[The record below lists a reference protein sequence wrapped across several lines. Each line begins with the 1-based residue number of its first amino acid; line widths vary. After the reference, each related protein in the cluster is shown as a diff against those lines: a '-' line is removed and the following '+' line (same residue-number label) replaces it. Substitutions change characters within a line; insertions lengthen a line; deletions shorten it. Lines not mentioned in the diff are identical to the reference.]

1 MMKMTKTEKS
11 WVLYDCANSAYV
23 TIVVAAVF
31 PIFFTS
37 VCGNSGQSGDFWW
50 GIGTTLSTGVV
61 AIMAPIIGA
70 IADYHGMKK
79 KLFTFFLALG
89 LLFTLVS
96 AISDAW
102 QWMLVGYIISNIGFT
117 GSVLIYDSF
126 ITDVTTPERMDNIS
140 SWGYALGYIGGSTI
154 PFLMSIVLVTFGK
167 NFGINSALAVKL
179 SLIITV
185 LWWLIFSIPFL
196 KNVEQTHGV
205 NIPKKDIVNKTLIG
219 IFDTFKNIFKDKA
232 LLVFM
237 VAYFFYIDG
246 VHTIISMATSYGSTL
261 GLSSV
266 GMILAL
272 LVTQVVAFP
281 CAIIF
286 GKLSTRFGSI
296 NMIKVAIIAYFA
308 ICVMGFIMG
317 FGIEQGFLS
326 LSEAIVIFWLL
337 AVSIGTVQGG
347 IQAIS
352 RSYFGK
358 LIPQQKSSEYFGFF
372 DIFGKFAAVMGP
384 ALYAFV
390 KGITGRS
397 SFSILSIIILFLI
410 AFIILI
416 VPAKTQ

>member
-1 MMKMTKTEKS
+1 MTKNEKS

-23 TIVVAAVF
+23 TIVASAVF
-31 PIFFTS
+31 PIFFAS
-37 VCGNSGQSGDFWW
+37 VCSTAGQSGDFWW
-50 GIGTTLSTGVV
+50 GIGTTISTAIV

-79 KLFTFFLALG
+79 KLFTFFLVLG
-89 LLFTLVS
+89 LVFTLVS
-96 AISDAW
+96 AVSDVW
-102 QWMLVGYIISNIGFT
+102 QLMLVGYIVSNIGFT

-126 ITDVTTPERMDNIS
+126 ITDVTTSERMDNIS

-167 NFGINSALAVKL
+167 GFGINGALAVKI
-179 SLIITV
+179 SLLITV
-185 LWWLIFSIPFL
+185 LWWLLFSIPFL

-205 NIPKKDIVNKTLIG
+205 NMPKTDIVKQTLIG
-219 IFDTFKNIFKDKA
+219 ILDTLKNIVKDKS

-237 VAYFFYIDG
+237 AAYFFYIDG

-261 GLSSV
+261 GLNSV

-272 LVTQVVAFP
+272 LVTQIVAFP

-286 GKLSTRFGSI
+286 GKLSTRFGSL
-296 NMIKVAIIAYFA
+296 NMIKVAIFAYFA

-326 LSEAIVIFWLL
+326 LSDAIVIFWLL

-372 DIFGKFAAVMGP
+372 DIFGKFAAVIGP

-390 KGITGRS
+390 KGVTGRS

-410 AFIILI
+410 AFIILMLPI
-416 VPAKTQ
+416 KSSQNN

>member
-237 VAYFFYIDG
+237 VAYFFYIYG